1 MAPGKINMPLYST
14 RFDVRMGY
22 KNFEFQFKA
31 QDYEMGSPLIAY
43 AITDGFAE
51 ADKSYIGQ
59 VIYQRNVSDKL
70 SLTLKGNYYYRKN
83 NLHGEAYPDGI
94 FGPLLPG
101 FGAQGFFSEG
111 IQGDLTIKSR
121 SFGFQSQFDYALND
135 TNTLTLG
142 VEYTNL
148 TTDKPGVLSNMDPVT
163 RTQTNQLVSVQGAS
177 FGFMERSADRDVI
190 AAFIQ
195 DSWQVAERLNITAG
209 LRIDHYS
216 EFGNTVNPRISL
228 IWKILD
234 NTNVKLLYGHAF
246 RAPTFSELYMVAA
259 TQTGNENLGP
269 EKVKSFEVGMN
280 HKFTPK
286 INASINYFYNNLTD
300 IFLPTGQI
308 IIETYPPQLENSG
321 KISAQGIEAELKA
334 KFEKNCYA
342 YFNYSYAR
350 AKDELTGELIP
361 NIANNL
367 FNFGLNIK
375 AWKYLN
381 ANFNINYVGERNRG
395 LLMGFPDPRDPIKAY
410 SLLDLTL
417 RAQNFLKN
425 TEIILSIH
433 NLANTEYKDPEELG
447 LIYYDFPR
455 EGRQVLGK
463 VIFKF

>member
-31 QDYEMGSPLIAY
+31 QDYEKGSPFPAFC
-43 AITDGFAE
+43 ITDGFFE

-59 VIYQRNVSDKL
+59 AIYQRNVNDKL
-70 SLTLKGNYYYRKN
+70 SFTLKGNYYYRKH

-111 IQGDLTIKSR
+111 IQGDLTIKSQ
-121 SFGFQSQFDYALND
+121 SFGFQSQFNYTLNEK
-135 TNTLTLG
+135 NTLTLG

-148 TTDKPGVLSNMDPVT
+148 TTDKPGVLSNMDPIT
-163 RTQTNQLVSVQGAS
+163 RTQTNQLVSLQGAS

-246 RAPTFSELYMVAA
+246 RAPVFNELYSIYAA
-259 TQTGNENLGP
+259 QVGNENLGP
-269 EKVKSFEVGMN
+269 EKVRSFEIGIN
-280 HKFTPK
+280 HKFSNN
-286 INASINYFYNNLTD
+286 INANLNYFYNTIRD
-300 IFLPTGQI
+300 MILPSGKI
-308 IIETYPPQLENSG
+308 VIETYPPQLENSG
-321 KISAQGIEAELKA
+321 KVTAQGIEAEIKA
-334 KFEKNCYA
+334 NFEKNTYA
-342 YFNYSYAR
+342 YFNYSYAK
-350 AKDELTGELIP
+350 AKDELTGEVVP
-361 NIANNL
+361 NVANNL
-367 FNFGLNIK
+367 FNFGINVGV
-375 AWKYLN
+375 WKYLN
-381 ANFNINYVGERNRG
+381 AHLNVNYVGKRNRG
-395 LLMGFPDPRDPIKAY
+395 LLMGFPDPRDPVNAY
-410 SLLDLTL
+410 SLSNFTI
-417 RAQNFLKN
+417 RAQNFWKD
-425 TEIILSIH
+425 TEIVLSIH
-433 NLANTEYKDPEELG
+433 NLLDTEYVDPEPLG
-447 LIYYDFPR
+447 TIYYDFPR
-455 EGRQVLGK
+455 EGRQIIGK